1 MNGRGFQQSI
11 NELKKLFNSDA
22 TAAANQGRSGAR
34 CFVSTLPAHAVQ
46 ATRSM
51 CAAINSHQ
59 CARVRLRAA
68 RRGPD
73 DRRDRHGLSPTTP
86 PAAPAAARRSPA
98 TASTVGGTAWA
109 RRRPTSH
116 TADNRRRR
124 ADLSFHRFS
133 IGALPGETRAAIGA
147 VSRQQISRTRESA
160 PASARAIP
168 CRVPRPAGSARRSG
182 ATAAPPARARS
193 AISVMTPTADGR
205 PRCVQSALQA
215 LPHRRARL
223 GIDLHGPAQHTH
235 REIGVR
241 QPQQMAAVQSALAP
255 AWTRPGGCR
264 RRRVAAGPPPP
275 GRRTGSAMARCASCR
290 RSGRSASAL
299 SALS

>member
-109 RRRPTSH
+109 RPADASHRRQQSPSARRPVLHIASPS
-116 TADNRRRR
+116 ARCLARLR
-124 ADLSFHRFS
+124 AQTD
-133 IGALPGETRAAIGA
+133 A
-147 VSRQQISRTRESA
+147 VSRQISRRANLLRRQPGRSLGGMLGLLDQRDD
-160 PASARAIP
+160 PARQ
-168 CRVPRPAGSARRSG
+168 RRLQPAAARRS
-182 ATAAPPARARS
+182 R
-193 AISVMTPTADGR
+193 
-205 PRCVQSALQA
+205 
-215 LPHRRARL
+215 
-223 GIDLHGPAQHTH
+223 
-235 REIGVR
+235 
-241 QPQQMAAVQSALAP
+241 
-255 AWTRPGGCR
+255 
-264 RRRVAAGPPPP
+264 
-275 GRRTGSAMARCASCR
+275 
-290 RSGRSASAL
+290 
-299 SALS
+299 